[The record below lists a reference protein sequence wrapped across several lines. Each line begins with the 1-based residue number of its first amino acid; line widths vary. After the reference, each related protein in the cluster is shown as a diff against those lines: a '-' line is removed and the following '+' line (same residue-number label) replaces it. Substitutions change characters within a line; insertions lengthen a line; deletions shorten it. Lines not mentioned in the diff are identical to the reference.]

1 MILWNL
7 LLFFWNWD
15 EIEIGWKEKLEIE
28 RALKL
33 SNGPEITAIFRLFW
47 FWDGIDID
55 MPEMILR
62 LKWYRREKNEIDIE
76 IEIAD
81 FGSKK
86 RREKWNKL
94 EWSQIQVRKIN
105 AISE

>member
-1 MILWNL
+1 M
-7 LLFFWNWD
+7 
-15 EIEIGWKEKLEIE
+15 
-28 RALKL
+28 ALKL
-33 SNGPEITAIFRLFW
+33 SNGPEITAIFRPFW
-47 FWDGIDID
+47 YWDGIEID

-81 FGSKK
+81 FGGKK
-86 RREKWNKL
+86 RWEKWNKL
-94 EWSQIQVRKIN
+94 EWSQIQVREIN